1 MLNLNSVK
9 MKTTKTTRRTKT
21 TYVPVSNNVYFD
33 GNSYRVRVSVEGTK
47 FSKNFS
53 NKRTAI
59 SYRNT
64 LLSA

>member
-1 MLNLNSVK
+1 
-9 MKTTKTTRRTKT
+9 MKTTKTRSTKT

>member
-1 MLNLNSVK
+1 MKKTTTSK
-9 MKTTKTTRRTKT
+9 MKKSAARRTKT
-21 TYVPVSNNVYFD
+21 TYVAVTNNVYFD

>member
-1 MLNLNSVK
+1 MKKTTTSK
-9 MKTTKTTRRTKT
+9 MKKSAARRTKT

>member
-1 MLNLNSVK
+1 
-9 MKTTKTTRRTKT
+9 MKATKTTRRTKT
-21 TYVPVSNNVYFD
+21 TYVAVSNNVYFD